1 MIGLACSPN
10 LHLKHM
16 PSTPRKTALITGAS
30 SGIGL
35 AIAQRFAKG
44 EYDVILVARSEDKL
58 KALQSELAQKHGIEA
73 FVFSHD
79 LTQTDA
85 PQKLFDQIQQQN
97 LTVDVLVNNAGY
109 GDHGE
114 FASSDWEKQEGMILL
129 NMLALTH
136 LTRLFLP
143 GMIQRGWGK
152 ILNTSST
159 AAFQPGPFMSVYF
172 ATKAYVLSF
181 SEAIA
186 AETEGTGVTVTVLCP
201 GPTQS
206 NFAETADMTKVASIQ
221 DMSSDKFPTA
231 EEVASYGYDAL
242 QKGQVVAVHGKLNQL
257 LTFSNRLAPRALIR
271 KGVKQFLAAE

>member
-1 MIGLACSPN
+1 
-10 LHLKHM
+10 
-16 PSTPRKTALITGAS
+16 
-30 SGIGL
+30 
-35 AIAQRFAKG
+35 
-44 EYDVILVARSEDKL
+44 
-58 KALQSELAQKHGIEA
+58 
-73 FVFSHD
+73 
-79 LTQTDA
+79 
-85 PQKLFDQIQQQN
+85 
-97 LTVDVLVNNAGY
+97 
-109 GDHGE
+109 
-114 FASSDWEKQEGMILL
+114 MILL

-143 GMIQRGWGK
+143 GMIQRGWGR
-152 ILNTSST
+152 ILNTAST

-206 NFAETADMTKVASIQ
+206 NFAETADMNKIAAIQ
-221 DMSSDKFPTA
+221 DMPSDKFPTA
-231 EEVASYGYDAL
+231 EEVANYGYNAL
-242 QKGQVVAVHGKLNQL
+242 QKGQVVAVHGTLNQL

>member
-1 MIGLACSPN
+1 
-10 LHLKHM
+10 M

-35 AIAQRFAKG
+35 AFAKRFAKG
-44 EYDVILVARSEDKL
+44 EYNVILVARSEDKL
-58 KALQSELAQKHGIEA
+58 KALQSELTQNYEIDA
-73 FVFSHD
+73 FVLSHD

-85 PQKLFDQIQQQN
+85 PQKLFDQIQQQG
-97 LTVDVLVNNAGY
+97 LTVDVLINNAGY
-109 GDHGE
+109 GDHGK
-114 FASSDWEKQEGMILL
+114 FSSSDWEKQQGMVLL
-129 NMLALTH
+129 NVLALTH

-186 AETEGTGVTVTVLCP
+186 AETENTGVTVTVLCP

-206 NFAETADMTKVASIQ
+206 NFAETADMNKIEAIQ
-221 DMSSDKFPTA
+221 NLSSDKFPTA
-231 EEVASYGYDAL
+231 DEVANYGYDAL
-242 QKGQVVAVHGKLNQL
+242 QKGQVVAVHGALNKV

-271 KGVKQFLAAE
+271 KGVKQFLASE